1 MDTIIDKYKEKLV
14 VLLDAFDK
22 FCTENNLNYYASG
35 GTAIGVVRHKG
46 FIPWDD
52 DIDVVMPRA
61 DYNRMIEL
69 RNTLDPD
76 KYFIK
81 TLGDED
87 YLYAYGKFCDAQT
100 TLVEYKI
107 YPGCIIGVNIDV
119 FPIDEVLDDKET
131 LCIKRKK
138 FHSLH
143 ERFLITY
150 QKLSMRNLLS
160 YIRHGEIKKAFE
172 SLYYGMLATE
182 SIKIQTRELFVE
194 FEKEWQLDKGFF
206 LYNHSAFY
214 PLEKELLSKYWFDD
228 FIYMPFENTKIR
240 MMKGYD
246 QYLSQLFGDYM
257 TPPPLDKQVLQ
268 HSHYYLNLKERLSK
282 NEIEIRLTNDEH
294 FVF

>member
-1 MDTIIDKYKEKLV
+1 MDTIIEKYKEKLID
-14 VLLDAFDK
+14 LLIAFDK

-69 RNTLDPD
+69 RNILDPS
-76 KYFIK
+76 KYYIK

-87 YLYAYGKFCDAQT
+87 YIYAFGKFCDAQT
-100 TLVEYKI
+100 TLIEFDT
-107 YPGCIIGVNIDV
+107 YPNCIIGAYIDI
-119 FPIDEVLDDKET
+119 FPIDEVENDIEKLS
-131 LCIKRKK
+131 IKRNTFKK
-138 FHSLH
+138 LRD
-143 ERFLITY
+143 RFLITY
-150 QKLSMRNLLS
+150 NANLVKTILFQIKKGKLSVAIDSLCFGLLS
-160 YIRHGEIKKAFE
+160 SESKKKRTRNAYIRYE
-172 SLYYGMLATE
+172 
-182 SIKIQTRELFVE
+182 Q
-194 FEKEWQLDKGFF
+194 EWQLDKGTY

-214 PLEKELLSKYWFDD
+214 PLEKELLTKEWFGE
-228 FIYMPFENTKIR
+228 FVYMPFENTKIR

-257 TPPPLDKQVLQ
+257 TPPPVDKQVLQ

-282 NEIEIRLTNDEH
+282 REIEIRLANGEH
-294 FVF
+294 FCF